1 MDGVDSGYDHLQS
14 RIAEKRPQRTSWST
28 SKTSSTSPSADT
40 SQHGLDLKSL
50 KSTLAHVS
58 NYIQNANPIP
68 NSLLTKLNSYTVDS
82 DTFLALDKAKERVGA
97 RYLYLEDGKIRLDTY
112 TQPPHAEVIG
122 EILRQIAIQDNVR
135 LLISGSG
142 GGTII
147 VCITHI
153 C

>member
-1 MDGVDSGYDHLQS
+1 MDCVNSGYDASMQS
-14 RIAEKRPQRTSWST
+14 RIRPQRTSSST

-40 SQHGLDLKSL
+40 QHALDLQSL
-50 KSTLAHVS
+50 ESTLAHVS
-58 NYIQNANPIP
+58 NYVQNANPVP
-68 NSLLTKLNSYTVDS
+68 NSILSKLNTYTIDS
-82 DTFLALDKAKERVGA
+82 DTFLALDKAKERVGG

-122 EILRQIAIQDNVR
+122 EILRQITIQDNVH

-147 VCITHI
+147 VCVTYV